1 MEVSLSG
8 EKTDKRNGHLI
19 NEDIFYT
26 SEDITILMDGATGL
40 GNNELD
46 IYKTS
51 AEWYVSELLQY
62 LKCKL
67 VDKKNIELE
76 DLVKVA
82 IEHMAEKIEKKEKE
96 LGIKLE
102 SYEIPSSS
110 LVILRKREEFLE
122 FFSLGDS
129 ITLIKHKKDNI
140 VEEIRDWNIYNLDNN
155 VWKLMKDISTAKN
168 ITIKETMNEPE
179 VLELLRNNRQLK
191 NKEGGYYIASDDSS
205 VVSYAYQKKYKL
217 DEIEKVFI
225 CTDGFDIDVLNM
237 TKEEFM
243 NNISDENIEYYA
255 KEIKRKL
262 LEDKNWEKYQNRF
275 KDCDDITAIIK
286 VL

>member
-8 EKTDKRNGHLI
+8 EKIDKRNGHLI

-67 VDKKNIELE
+67 VDKENIELK
-76 DLVKVA
+76 DLVKAA

-96 LGIKLE
+96 LGIKLK

-110 LVILRKREEFLE
+110 LVVLRKRGEFLE

-129 ITLIKHKKDNI
+129 ITLIKHKNDNI

-155 VWKLMKDISTAKN
+155 AWKLMKDISTAKN

-191 NKEGGYYIASDDSS
+191 NKVGGYYIASDDSS

-237 TKEEFM
+237 TKEEFI

-275 KDCDDITAIIK
+275 KDCDDITAIK

>member
-8 EKTDKRNGHLI
+8 EKIDKRNGHLI

-67 VDKKNIELE
+67 VDKENIELK
-76 DLVKVA
+76 DLVKAA

-96 LGIKLE
+96 LGIKLK

-110 LVILRKREEFLE
+110 LLVLRKRGEFLE
-122 FFSLGDS
+122 LFSLGDS
-129 ITLIKHKKDNI
+129 ITLIKHKNDNI

-179 VLELLRNNRQLK
+179 ILELLRNNRQLK
-191 NKEGGYYIASDDSS
+191 NKAGGYYIASDDSS
-205 VVSYAYQKKYKL
+205 VVSYAHQKKYKL

-275 KDCDDITAIIK
+275 KDCDDITAIK

>member
-110 LVILRKREEFLE
+110 LVILRKRGEFLE
-122 FFSLGDS
+122 LFSLGDS
-129 ITLIKHKKDNI
+129 ITLIKHKNDNI

-243 NNISDENIEYYA
+243 NNIFDENIEYYA

-275 KDCDDITAIIK
+275 KDCDDITAIK

>member
-96 LGIKLE
+96 LGIKLK

-110 LVILRKREEFLE
+110 LLVLRKRGEFLE
-122 FFSLGDS
+122 LFSLGDS
-129 ITLIKHKKDNI
+129 ITLIKHKNDNI

-179 VLELLRNNRQLK
+179 VLKLLRDNRQLK
-191 NKEGGYYIASDDSS
+191 NKVGGYYIASDDSS

-262 LEDKNWEKYQNRF
+262 LEDRNWEKYQNRF
-275 KDCDDITAIIK
+275 KDCDDITAIK